1 MKKFMSVL
9 CSFMLVMTCFVL
21 VGCKKENK
29 DVANSKYI
37 GTWKAVSAEAF
48 GQKVSAEEVFEG
60 KEVFLELKGDGTGTF
75 DDPEGT
81 NNTFTWVELEDGV
94 KTSGDVNMTF
104 TDTDGQ
110 LVGEVITVKLFFEKQ

>member
-60 KEVFLELKGDGTGTF
+60 KEVLLELKGDGTGTF

-110 LVGEVITVKLFFEKQ
+110 LVGEVITVKLFFERQ